1 MLFRMLLMVSFKG
14 HAIEMHMSHTS
25 GSLSLKI
32 ALVIGG
38 RMHCGALDVTTQSID
53 GQTSDANTRENGGN
67 GELMRPDCVNSI
79 SVQMVTT
86 ILMTSTFATQ
96 TLNQD
101 LSSNKKESHGLSVQL
116 ICLINAVLQFVPLMN
131 RSVMILWKKWAIQ
144 LLTSSLTS
152 LHRTFSALSSLDQ
165 VLQKHL
171 HLLIV
176 FKIEQFLN

>member
-67 GELMRPDCVNSI
+67 GELMRPDCVNLI
-79 SVQMVTT
+79 SAQMVTT
-86 ILMTSTFATQ
+86 ILMTSISATP
-96 TLNQD
+96 TL
-101 LSSNKKESHGLSVQL
+101 
-116 ICLINAVLQFVPLMN
+116 
-131 RSVMILWKKWAIQ
+131 IQ
-144 LLTSSLTS
+144 
-152 LHRTFSALSSLDQ
+152 ALSLKKQ
-165 VLQKHL
+165 
-171 HLLIV
+171 
-176 FKIEQFLN
+176 E